1 MLFQR
6 TYHIFEL
13 YIFIMEQ
20 YIKYKRFEKE
30 LIVDSPEF
38 QEFLDS
44 LIKDSWQIIYYNE
57 QSISMFAHR
66 VVIVAGKKQN
76 DELKTIL

>member
-1 MLFQR
+1 
-6 TYHIFEL
+6 
-13 YIFIMEQ
+13 MEQ

-30 LIVDSPEF
+30 LIVGSQEY

-44 LIKDSWQIIYYNE
+44 LIKDSWQIIFYNE

-66 VVIVAGKKQN
+66 VVIVAGKKQEN
-76 DELKTIL
+76 ELKTVL

>member
-1 MLFQR
+1 
-6 TYHIFEL
+6 
-13 YIFIMEQ
+13 MEQ

-30 LIVDSPEF
+30 IIVGSPEF

-66 VVIVAGKKQN
+66 VVIVAGKRQDN
-76 DELKTIL
+76 ELKTVL

>member
-1 MLFQR
+1 
-6 TYHIFEL
+6 
-13 YIFIMEQ
+13 MEQ

-30 LIVDSPEF
+30 LIVGSPEY

-44 LIKDSWQIIYYNE
+44 LIKDGWQMIYYNE

-66 VVIVAGKKQN
+66 VVIVGGKRQEN
-76 DELKTIL
+76 DLKTVL